1 MNQLFYF
8 LFYKSSFIFT
18 GSSERDVGVRKEHIA
33 NLYDSLAA
41 ELRERLNNPNSCPI
55 LLPPKDYDTVSRRQG
70 KLEGIDARRSTN
82 YNLVGLTKTAP
93 PLAVHG
99 GKSPPKAQ
107 DSTSAKSSGGKSS
120 NKSSSGIGSDEA
132 LSSAIQEVSSHP
144 DFESKE
150 IDPDTSSDDEEDWPA
165 DIPDEDEDYDDEEDE
180 VVPSYEWRRPLR
192 FNSGGAPQPRDRR
205 SRSSPDEED
214 DLRYPRHHRGVRGIV
229 DKFERRAVSPPLP
242 QPEPLHHNRTPVKI
256 VANARRSDPYD
267 HSYRIAGED
276 DVEDRSPPPEHYKHF
291 DVVYRRH
298 SNPLEKKAHREPR
311 PVSYP
316 AAVIDPVSPR
326 PTKARP
332 APEPVIDPRPKYKEL
347 PRQIFGERPP
357 PQDVIIDHHSPAQR
371 FSGNYDRYLDRHSP
385 SHMRER
391 DMVDFYRESRP
402 VSSSPVGVRQFRS
415 PERQSSPHEMYPRQR
430 QASAVDIRQERAFP
444 SRFVEP
450 YPGSRPTYHP
460 PPNEERRRSGYFD
473 LPVDPRDYRHSF
485 VESPFR
491 RLPLNTQY

>member
-1 MNQLFYF
+1 M
-8 LFYKSSFIFT
+8 
-18 GSSERDVGVRKEHIA
+18 
-33 NLYDSLAA
+33 
-41 ELRERLNNPNSCPI
+41 
-55 LLPPKDYDTVSRRQG
+55 SRRQG
-70 KLEGIDARRSTN
+70 KLEGIDKRRSTN
-82 YNLVGLTKTAP
+82 YNLVGLTKPTP
-93 PLAVHG
+93 PLATIHG

-165 DIPDEDEDYDDEEDE
+165 DLPDEDEDFDDEEDE
-180 VVPSYEWRRPLR
+180 VVPSYEWRRPPR
-192 FNSGGAPQPRDRR
+192 YHNNSGGAPQSRDRR

-229 DKFERRAVSPPLP
+229 DKFERRAMSPPLP
-242 QPEPLHHNRTPVKI
+242 QPDPLLVNRTPVKI
-256 VANARRSDPYD
+256 AANARRSDPYAD
-267 HSYRIAGED
+267 HPYRIVGD
-276 DVEDRSPPPEHYKHF
+276 GDLEDRSSPPEHAKHF
-291 DVVYRRH
+291 DAVHRRH
-298 SNPLEKKAHREPR
+298 SNPLEKKILRESR

-316 AAVIDPVSPR
+316 AAVLDPVSPR
-326 PTKARP
+326 LAKARP
-332 APEPVIDPRPKYKEL
+332 GPEPVVDSRPKYKEL
-347 PRQIFGERPP
+347 PRQIFGDRP

-371 FSGNYDRYLDRHSP
+371 FSGNYDRFLDRHSP
-385 SHMRER
+385 SHIRER

-430 QASAVDIRQERAFP
+430 QASAVDIRHERAFP

-450 YPGSRPTYHP
+450 YPGSRPSYHP